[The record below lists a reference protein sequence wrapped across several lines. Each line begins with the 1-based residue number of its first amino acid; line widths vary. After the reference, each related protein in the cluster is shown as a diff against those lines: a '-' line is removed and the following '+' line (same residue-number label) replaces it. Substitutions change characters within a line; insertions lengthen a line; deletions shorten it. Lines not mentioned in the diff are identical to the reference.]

1 MKTKTIAYL
10 DKPGIAECPKCL
22 AAAAQRA
29 AELKLAHAVVATG
42 SGRTALELARALRKA
57 GSRARVI
64 GVGYSAEYAAKWGAL
79 LPRFTRE
86 AEKLGAV
93 FITGGHAMGGLAGAV
108 EKQFGGAT
116 PSKTIANTYYT
127 LGQGFKVAVEAALMA
142 ADQGA
147 LPLKKEALA
156 LGGSASGADTA
167 LILAPVCSSAFFD
180 LRIREVVCMPRSG

>member
-1 MKTKTIAYL
+1 MGSPAAGTE
-10 DKPGIAECPKCL
+10 PL
-22 AAAAQRA
+22 AFPR
-29 AELKLAHAVVATG
+29 HA
-42 SGRTALELARALRKA
+42 L
-57 GSRARVI
+57 
-64 GVGYSAEYAAKWGAL
+64 GYYA
-79 LPRFTRE
+79 
-86 AEKLGAV
+86 
-93 FITGGHAMGGLAGAV
+93 
-108 EKQFGGAT
+108 
-116 PSKTIANTYYT
+116 